1 LKKELVGEFFRRREA
16 THCRDKIAASFHP
29 AERLMDLELG
39 GRRALITGS
48 TAGIGYAI
56 ARGLAA
62 EGAQVVI
69 TGRKQMSV
77 DGAVARLRTEVPRAE
92 VQGIAADCA
101 TAEGAAAVFAHTAEV
116 DILVNNLGIYA
127 RMPFFEIGDE
137 DWRRFFEVNV
147 LSGVRFARRYAPPM
161 ARHGWGRILFVSSES
176 ALNIPR
182 EMIHYGVSKTAQLA
196 VSRGLAM
203 ELAGTGVTVNSLLP
217 GPTRTENTERM
228 RTERAKASG
237 KTVAEIEAGFFQNYR
252 PTSILRRFTSA
263 EEVANLA
270 IYLCGAGASATT
282 GAALRVDGGVV
293 NQIM

>member
-1 LKKELVGEFFRRREA
+1 
-16 THCRDKIAASFHP
+16 
-29 AERLMDLELG
+29 MDLELG

-69 TGRKQMSV
+69 TGRTQASV
-77 DGAVARLRTEVPRAE
+77 DGALARLRIEVPRAAA
-92 VQGIAADCA
+92 QGIAADCA
-101 TAEGAAAVFAHTAEV
+101 TADGAAAVFAREPNV

-127 RMPFFEIGDE
+127 RVPFFETADA
-137 DWRRFFEVNV
+137 DWHRLFEVNV

-161 ARHGWGRILFVSSES
+161 ARRGWGRILFVSSES

-196 VSRGLAM
+196 LSRGLAM
-203 ELAGTGVTVNSLLP
+203 ELAGTGVTVNALLP
-217 GPTRTENTERM
+217 GPTRTENTERL
-228 RTERAKASG
+228 RAERARAAG
-237 KTVAEIEAGFFQNYR
+237 KTVAEIETDFFQTFR

-270 IYLCGAGASATT
+270 VYLCGAGASATT
-282 GAALRVDGGVV
+282 GAALRADGGVV